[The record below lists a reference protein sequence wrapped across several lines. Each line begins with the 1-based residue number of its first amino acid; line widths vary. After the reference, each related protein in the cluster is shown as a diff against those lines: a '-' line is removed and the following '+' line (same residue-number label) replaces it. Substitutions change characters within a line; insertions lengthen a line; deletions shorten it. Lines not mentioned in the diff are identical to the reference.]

1 MPHKKAGVSAPA
13 FLCLSVMLVLP
24 SMLFRLLVIVF
35 SMLFALMVAAF
46 LGAVAAAF
54 VLLVISVIPGGIQN
68 LADGGVVFLRDSGS
82 EIPGCDK

>member
-13 FLCLSVMLVLP
+13 FLCLFVMLVLP

-35 SMLFALMVAAF
+35 SMLFAFMVAAF

-68 LADGGVVFLRDSGS
+68 LANGGGVVLRDSGS
-82 EIPGCDK
+82 EIPGYDK